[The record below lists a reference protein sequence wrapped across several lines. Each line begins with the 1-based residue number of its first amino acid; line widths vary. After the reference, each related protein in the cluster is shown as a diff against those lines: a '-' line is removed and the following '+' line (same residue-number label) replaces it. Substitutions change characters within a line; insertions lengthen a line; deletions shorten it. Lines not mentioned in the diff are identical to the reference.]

1 MTPIAPLMT
10 SFLRE
15 HMPIEQGYSPHTCE
29 TYAHAFRLLFLFA
42 SERLRMRPSQL
53 QPRAPRRARWC
64 STSSPISRNN
74 AATVPPPATRG
85 SPPSRRSCDTSNS
98 AFPPPWRR
106 RGRSTPSLSKRHN
119 QALVRHLTMGEVR
132 AILDTPNVTTRLG
145 IRDRAMLHLCF
156 AGGLRVSE
164 LVGVPLTNLSLQ
176 RPPSIRVQGK
186 GRSERCLPLWK
197 ETAADLRA
205 WLAVRGAVAAPE
217 LFVNADGQ
225 AMTRAGFEYIL
236 GKHTRTAAETCLTL
250 KGRSVSPHQLRH
262 SCAIIDAPGHS
273 RHPQSRTLARPR
285 RYSHDRNL
293 LARGSLGEARGHGDG
308 LATGLA
314 SWTLQGTRR
323 ADRVAASVGIMRS
336 PAPLECRQHPASSAI
351 ALHNIAHRIIRDGA
365 EDVQS
370 AACRRASW
378 RRCPRRG

>member
-10 SFLRE
+10 DFLRE
-15 HMPIEQGYSPHTCE
+15 HMPIAQGYSPHTCE

-53 QPRAPRRARWC
+53 HLEHLDAPLVLAFLAHLEEQRG
-64 STSSPISRNN
+64 NG
-74 AATVPPPATRG
+74 AATRNTRLAAIKTFMRFVEFRVPSALAQTRQIHAI
-85 SPPSRRSCDTSNS
+85 PD
-98 AFPPPWRR
+98 
-106 RGRSTPSLSKRHN
+106 KRHN

-145 IRDRAMLHLCF
+145 IRDRAMLHLCL

-176 RPPSIRVQGK
+176 RPPSIHVHGK
-186 GRSERCLPLWK
+186 GRRERCLPLWK

-205 WLAVRGAVAAPE
+205 WLAVRGVVAAPE
-217 LFVNADGQ
+217 LFVNADGR

-262 SCAIIDAPGHS
+262 SCAITMLQATRDIRKVALWLGHADV
-273 RHPQSRTLARPR
+273 RTTEVYLRVDP
-285 RYSHDRNL
+285 SEKL
-293 LARGSLGEARGHGDG
+293 EAMEKV
-308 LATGLA
+308 LP
-314 SWTLQGTRR
+314 
-323 ADRVAASVGIMRS
+323 
-336 PAPLECRQHPASSAI
+336 PAL
-351 ALHNIAHRIIRDGA
+351 
-365 EDVQS
+365 
-370 AACRRASW
+370 
-378 RRCPRRG
+378 RRGRFNAPDALIASLQALG